1 MLLFLRNIIS
11 TIIIILS
18 VPISL
23 LGSVVALYFFGYTLN
38 IITLL
43 ALLLLI
49 GVVVDDAIVVLENIN
64 RRLRS
69 SSSDL
74 IEKLSF
80 ESEVI
85 KATEGVMFPVL
96 ASTISLVAI
105 FVPVIFLSG
114 LLGKFL
120 QPFAVVTVIGIL
132 NIVVSLTITP
142 MLSAK
147 LSNENL
153 KKNIQSSWTDVWELR
168 YRNFLKKNLDNK
180 FLSIAIFSL
189 CILICAVIF
198 LKIGKGFTP
207 ETDESKFY
215 AYFRLPL
222 GSNIEYTKDKLKEIE
237 SYISTHKEILN
248 YLSIIGF
255 GSSNVNE
262 GRIIIR
268 LVPKVNAII
277 TKGNHRKIKRSIK
290 KY

>member
-1 MLLFLRNIIS
+1 M
-11 TIIIILS
+11 
-18 VPISL
+18 
-23 LGSVVALYFFGYTLN
+23 
-38 IITLL
+38 

-69 SSSDL
+69 SSSVS

-132 NIVVSLTITP
+132 VSWLVSLTITP

-147 LSNENL
+147 LSRKNL
-153 KKNIQSSWTDVWELR
+153 KKNIQSSWTDVWELK
-168 YRNFLKKNLDNK
+168 YKNFLRKNLDNK

-189 CILICAVIF
+189 CILICAVIL

-222 GSNIEYTKDKLKEIE
+222 GSNIEYTKNKLKR
-237 SYISTHKEILN
+237 N
-248 YLSIIGF
+248 
-255 GSSNVNE
+255 
-262 GRIIIR
+262 
-268 LVPKVNAII
+268 
-277 TKGNHRKIKRSIK
+277 RKL
-290 KY
+290 YFYT